1 MTSNKV
7 HLHAVPQRI
16 DHQHPKQQK
25 LYLYTENLSLYY
37 GQQAAFMDI
46 NLPVYQ
52 GKITALIGPSG
63 CGKTS
68 LIESITRMNEL
79 TPYCRVAGKIYNH
92 GQNIL
97 DKDLDL
103 VQLRKRIGLI
113 FQHPTPFPFSIRKN
127 FSLPLKEHGIKRHDE
142 INHIMELAL
151 KDVGLWGE
159 VNARLEHSA
168 TTLSGGQQQRL
179 CIARALALRPEALL
193 LDEPCS
199 ALDPHSS
206 RAVEELIEGLKER
219 YTLIMV
225 THNLAQAKRIADFT
239 AFFWLQENAGRLI
252 EYGSTEQIFN
262 NPQHALTQAYVQ
274 GRCG

>member
-1 MTSNKV
+1 MTSNKA
-7 HLHAVPQRI
+7 HLRAVPPLENY
-16 DHQHPKQQK
+16 HHPKQQK

-37 GQQAAFMDI
+37 AEQAAFLDI
-46 NLPVYQ
+46 NLPVCQ

-68 LIESITRMNEL
+68 FIQSIIRMNEL
-79 TPYCRVAGKIYNH
+79 TPCSRIAGKIYNH

-97 DKDLDL
+97 DKNLDL

-113 FQHPTPFPFSIRKN
+113 FQRPTPFPFSIRKN

-142 INHIMELAL
+142 IEYMMETAL

-159 VNARLEHSA
+159 VNGRLEHPA

-206 RAVEELIEGLKER
+206 GAVEELIEGLKER

-225 THNLAQAKRIADFT
+225 THNLAQAKRIADLT
-239 AFFWLQENAGRLI
+239 AFFWLQENTGRLI
-252 EYGSTEQIFN
+252 EYGSTKQIFE

-274 GRCG
+274 GRRG

>member
-1 MTSNKV
+1 MTSNQA
-7 HLHAVPQRI
+7 HLRAVPQPAN
-16 DHQHPKQQK
+16 HNHPQRQK

-37 GQQAAFMDI
+37 AEQAAFMDI
-46 NLPVYQ
+46 SLPVCQ

-68 LIESITRMNEL
+68 FIQSIIRMHEL
-79 TPYCRVAGKIYNH
+79 TPYARIAGKVYKH

-97 DKDLDL
+97 DKGLDL

-113 FQHPTPFPFSIRKN
+113 FQRPTPFPFSIRKN
-127 FSLPLKEHGIKRHDE
+127 FSLPLKEHGMKRHDE
-142 INHIMELAL
+142 IEHMMETAL

-159 VNARLEHSA
+159 VNGRLEHPA

-225 THNLAQAKRIADFT
+225 THNLAQAKRIADLT

-252 EYGSTEQIFN
+252 EYGSTEQIFK

-274 GRCG
+274 GRSG